1 MLKKIIATAIY
12 IMGICC
18 VLYFG
23 IRGILGGDQIP
34 PSGNPNPML
43 EFTEFES
50 SVFMLAIVCVPMLAS
65 CLLMIRAYGIKNKAK
80 IICILVP
87 GLITA
92 IPFIFVAGFMLL
104 LMGRA
109 MLDIMGLR

>member
-1 MLKKIIATAIY
+1 MKRIIATTIY
-12 IMGICC
+12 IVGICC
-18 VLYFG
+18 VLYLG
-23 IRGILGGDQIP
+23 IKGILGGDQIA

-50 SVFMLAIVCVPMLAS
+50 SVFMLAIGCIPMVAS
-65 CLLMIRAYGIKNKAK
+65 CLFMIRAYKIKDKAK
-80 IICILVP
+80 IICILIP

-104 LMGRA
+104 LMGLA
-109 MLDIMGLR
+109 VLDIMGLR